1 MNPKRLITFILALS
15 PQVIAMQAKNPGDFA
30 IELPGTNATRRLPA
44 IGLVLGVALNR
55 IIADPEAPD
64 IRSSPL
70 PARQVHLDFHTSQ
83 WIPEVG
89 TRFSKVQFQ
98 QALKLGHVNWINL
111 FAKCHHSWS
120 YYPTTVGRQHPNL
133 TFDLL
138 GQQVEACHAMGVRC
152 PFYFTVGWSATDAQD
167 HPEWCVRKKDGSAA
181 TINLDEKAAPSERRP
196 IVSWKFLCPSGAY
209 RNLILRQTEELCRRY
224 PVDGFWYDITYGPA
238 CYCEPCRKGMSA
250 EGVDVEDDAAVADYN
265 ERKWRSFFAAAR
277 QLVARFHPQAT
288 VFFNNTAGLTADNL
302 ARRMYTYNTQQEM
315 EDLPTTWGGYDK
327 LALRAKYFHNFSE
340 PIVAMSGKFHTTWG
354 EFGGFKH
361 PDAIRYEAAAMI
373 ANGVAC
379 NFGDQ
384 LHPSGE
390 MDLET
395 YRNIGHAYV
404 YVEQIELYGLGGKP
418 ISRLGVWLSGT
429 TADDEGVSSMLQELQ
444 EDFVVVDPTNNL
456 ATLDAVILTGAPGLK
471 PGQAELLEAFVKRGG
486 ALLVLGESALNR
498 DRNGFLL
505 DIGARYLGPASFQED
520 YLVVGETLGNGLES
534 TPFLNYEA
542 ALRVQPDAG
551 AQVLARIREPYFNR
565 TYGQYCSHQNTPY
578 QLQDATHPGAVQKGR
593 VLFLPHRLGKLYSEN
608 GARLHRD
615 FFGNALRR
623 IYRQPM
629 VRTELPSA
637 GRVTLLKQSE
647 QHRYVAH
654 LLYAPPLQRG
664 RCQVIEDLPELRNV
678 PVVVRVQENI
688 KKAYVI
694 PGHKRLSLRRSETSV
709 RVVVPAF
716 QSHVAV
722 VMEY

>member
-1 MNPKRLITFILALS
+1 MKATFNHTRPVIRRIGFVTLLLAAEFLSLRTSIAGEIRITA
-15 PQVIAMQAKNPGDFA
+15 AAK
-30 IELPGTNATRRLPA
+30 EGTSS
-44 IGLVLGVALNR
+44 LVW
-55 IIADPEAPD
+55 
-64 IRSSPL
+64 

-98 QALKLGHVNWINL
+98 QALKLGRVNSINL

-120 YYPTTVGRQHPNL
+120 YYPTTVGRQHRNL
-133 TFDLL
+133 KFDLL
-138 GQQVEACHAMGVRC
+138 GQQVEACHEIGVRC
-152 PFYFTVGWSATDAQD
+152 PFYFTVGWSAADAKD
-167 HPEWCVRKKDGSAA
+167 HPEWCVRKRDGSTA
-181 TINLDEKAAPSERRP
+181 TINLDENAAPGAHRP

-209 RNLILRQTEELCRRY
+209 RDLILRQTEELCRRY
-224 PVDGFWYDITYGPA
+224 PVDGFWYDINNASPP
-238 CYCEPCRKGMSA
+238 CYCQTCRQGMST
-250 EGVDVEDDAAVADYN
+250 EGCDPEDDAAVAAFN
-265 ERKWRSFFAAAR
+265 LRKWKGFFRAAR
-277 QLVARFHPQAT
+277 TLIARYHPTAT
-288 VFFNNTAGLTADNL
+288 VFFNGTTTLSPSNLGGAMFAD
-302 ARRMYTYNTQQEM
+302 NTQQEL

-327 LALRAKYFHNFSE
+327 LALRVKFFHNFHQ
-340 PIVAMSGKFHTTWG
+340 PLVAMSGKFHTMWG

-395 YRNIGHAYV
+395 YRNIGHSYA
-404 YVEQIELYGLGGKP
+404 YVEQIEAYGLGGKP
-418 ISRLGVWLSGT
+418 VSRLGVWITGST
-429 TADDEGVSSMLQELQ
+429 PDDEGVSSMLQELH

-456 ATLDAVILTGAPGLK
+456 TILDTVILTGGPGLK
-471 PGQAELLEAFVKRGG
+471 PAQAGLLEAFVKRGG
-486 ALLVLGESALNR
+486 ALLVLGESALNPER
-498 DRNGFLL
+498 TDFLL
-505 DIGARYLGPASFQED
+505 DVGARYLGSANFQED
-520 YLVVGETLGNGLES
+520 YLIVDPVLSAGLVAS
-534 TPFLNYEA
+534 PFLNYEA
-542 ALRVQPDAG
+542 ALRIEPKPGVE
-551 AQVLARIREPYFNR
+551 VLARIREPYFNR
-565 TYGQYCSHQNTPY
+565 TYAQYCSHQNTPY
-578 QLQDATHPGAVQKGR
+578 QLQDAAHAGAVQKGR
-593 VLFLPHRLGKLYSEN
+593 VVFLPHRLGKLYNEH

-615 FFGNALRR
+615 LFGNALHR

-664 RCQVIEDLPELRNV
+664 RCQVIEDLPELKNV
-678 PVVVRVQENI
+678 PVAVKVEENI
-688 KKAYVI
+688 KKAYLI
-694 PGHKRLSLRRSETSV
+694 PGHKQLFLRKLEGGV

-722 VMEY
+722 VLEY